1 MKSIEN
7 MIAKNKTW
15 GGKRKGAGRPN
26 LTGKVYCYKA
36 DKDLITLLDNT
47 ENRNRFINEAVKEK
61 LIKDR
66 LITM

>member
-1 MKSIEN
+1 
-7 MIAKNKTW
+7 MIAKRKSWN
-15 GGKRKGAGRPN
+15 GKRKEVGRPN

-36 DKDLITLLDNT
+36 DKDLVSLLDTT
-47 ENRNRFINEAVKEK
+47 ENRNRFINDAVREK

>member
-1 MKSIEN
+1 
-7 MIAKNKTW
+7 MIAKRKSWN
-15 GGKRKGAGRPN
+15 GKRKGVGRPN

-36 DKDLITLLDNT
+36 DKDLINLLDNT
-47 ENRNRFINEAVKEK
+47 ENRNRFINEAVREK